1 MLKAYCVVNQKGG
14 VGKTTTA
21 LNLAA
26 CAALDGRR
34 VLLVDVDPQGNAT
47 SGLGIDRGQLE
58 RCIYDLL
65 TDDEWKE
72 TVPDP
77 LSEIIVPTSLPG
89 LWLVPATIDLAGA
102 ELTLASA
109 IAREMKLR
117 QALEPAR
124 HRYDLVII
132 DTAPSLGLLTVNSLA
147 AADAVIIPIQCE
159 YYALEGL
166 SQLMRVVKLVQGQI
180 NPRLQISGVVLT
192 MYDAR
197 TNLAREVAEEVVN
210 HFPGR
215 VYDTVIPRNVKLA
228 EAPSHGLPVMVYER
242 SSTGARAYQ
251 NLYEEVFGNATK
263 A

>member
-1 MLKAYCVVNQKGG
+1 
-14 VGKTTTA
+14 
-21 LNLAA
+21 
-26 CAALDGRR
+26 
-34 VLLVDVDPQGNAT
+34 
-47 SGLGIDRGQLE
+47 
-58 RCIYDLL
+58 
-65 TDDEWKE
+65 
-72 TVPDP
+72 
-77 LSEIIVPTSLPG
+77 
-89 LWLVPATIDLAGA
+89 
-102 ELTLASA
+102 
-109 IAREMKLR
+109 MKLR

-180 NPRLQISGVVLT
+180 NPRLQIAGVVLT
-192 MYDAR
+192 MYDGR
-197 TNLAREVAEEVVN
+197 TNLAKQVAEEVVT

-215 VYDTVIPRNVKLA
+215 VFQAVIPRNVKLA

-251 NLYEEVFGNATK
+251 NLYEEVFGNAKT
-263 A
+263 

>member
-1 MLKAYCVVNQKGG
+1 MTKAYCVVNQKGG

-26 CAALDGRR
+26 CAALAGKR

-65 TDDEWKE
+65 TDEEWKE
-72 TVPDP
+72 SVPDP
-77 LSEIIVPTSLPG
+77 LSEVIVPTPIPG

-124 HRYDLVII
+124 HRYDLII
-132 DTAPSLGLLTVNSLA
+132 LDTAPSLGLLTVNSLA
-147 AADAVIIPIQCE
+147 AADAVLIPIQCE

-166 SQLMRVVKLVQGQI
+166 SQLMRVVKIVQGQI
-180 NPRLQISGVVLT
+180 NPRLQIAGVVLT
-192 MYDAR
+192 MYDGR
-197 TNLAREVAEEVVN
+197 TNLAREVAEEVIN

-215 VYDTVIPRNVKLA
+215 VFTAMIPRNVKLA

-242 SSTGARAYQ
+242 SSTGAKAYQ
-251 NLYEEVFGNATK
+251 NLYEEVFGDAK